1 MRVPAFPIL
10 FLLLA
15 SASCRQAVQS
25 VNRNSSE
32 SHTSIAPASQPASRE
47 RCLNLNAATITELER
62 LPGIG
67 EVTARKIIAY
77 REQNGPFRRPED
89 LIIIEGFSERKY
101 RSIAE
106 LVCVN

>member
-1 MRVPAFPIL
+1 L
-10 FLLLA
+10 
-15 SASCRQAVQS
+15 
-25 VNRNSSE
+25 
-32 SHTSIAPASQPASRE
+32 QPASRE
-47 RCLNLNAATITELER
+47 RCLDLNAATIVELER

-101 RSIAE
+101 RSIADF
-106 LVCVN
+106 VCVK